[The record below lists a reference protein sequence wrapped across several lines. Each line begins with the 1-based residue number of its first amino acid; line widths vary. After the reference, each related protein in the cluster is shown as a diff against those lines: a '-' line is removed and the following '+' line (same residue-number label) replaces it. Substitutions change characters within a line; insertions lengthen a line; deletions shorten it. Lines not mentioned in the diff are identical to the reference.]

1 MYAATHAFTTTVQH
15 FKFLSFILIT
25 NLSTFT
31 IECLSIFLSLARSF
45 SSSLALFSVFTFT
58 LLHTHLQRQYL
69 VKLNLHLCVP
79 LANSQELLYLLLLVC
94 VCVCKEEQLP
104 TQVLGAVQDVV
115 NHFAGPTSS
124 NTACHTKLRF
134 SFFVAIF
141 SSSSYHCSL

>member
-15 FKFLSFILIT
+15 FKFLSFILFT

-79 LANSQELLYLLLLVC
+79 LANSRELLHLLLLVC
-94 VCVCKEEQLP
+94 VYACVKRSNCRRRHSEQSEMLRIIS
-104 TQVLGAVQDVV
+104 QVPPAVIQHVIL
-115 NHFAGPTSS
+115 N
-124 NTACHTKLRF
+124 
-134 SFFVAIF
+134 
-141 SSSSYHCSL
+141 